1 MNYRER
7 KRRRNECPILDDYGM
22 RQGKV
27 ENNDGLYVE
36 ELLRQLPSAKERH
49 VIRKVVLDG
58 FTAKEVGEELN
69 MGERGVNQCK
79 NRSLKKLHH
88 YVITHSV

>member
-1 MNYRER
+1 M
-7 KRRRNECPILDDYGM
+7 RNECPILDDYGM

-27 ENNDGLYVE
+27 ENSDGLYVE

-79 NRSLKKLHH
+79 NRSLKKLQQ
-88 YVITHSV
+88 YLIKHSV